1 MCCVGAESTP
11 IHPSHSA
18 DRHDILRRQ
27 HRAATQELQ
36 TSRVPAR
43 LIIRTVQ
50 PLGERNPPR
59 SSGRSRGPCG
69 ESQRA
74 QPGRP
79 RASGRPT
86 ARLARNGARG
96 RSSPPSRPRGRARK
110 PRRPSGEHLTGG
122 LHDRTPEQL
131 WYRTRTPRTINS
143 LGGSEQERPAQ
154 SLPWQIILEPA
165 PPAMA
170 PDDSSGLVL
179 ELGAYEMSATSP
191 CAPTVKF
198 EVIRRV

>member
-11 IHPSHSA
+11 IHPPRPA

-50 PLGERNPPR
+50 PLGERSPPR

-110 PRRPSGEHLTGG
+110 PRRPSVEHLTGG
-122 LHDRTPEQL
+122 LHGRAPEQL

-143 LGGSEQERPAQ
+143 LGGSEQERPDQ

-165 PPAMA
+165 PSAMA

-179 ELGAYEMSATSP
+179 ELGAYDEMSATSP
-191 CAPTVKF
+191 CPPPV
-198 EVIRRV
+198 EVE